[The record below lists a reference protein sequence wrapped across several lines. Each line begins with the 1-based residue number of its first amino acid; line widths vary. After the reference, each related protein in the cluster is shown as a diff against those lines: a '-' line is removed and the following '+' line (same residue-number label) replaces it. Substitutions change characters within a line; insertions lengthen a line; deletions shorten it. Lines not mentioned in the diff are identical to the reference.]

1 MTKPRL
7 MTFSDHHPIISTV
20 SRQLADLI
28 TMRFPADRSADE
40 SMFALHEI
48 VLGFENHLRAL
59 QTMAQTSLQLFATAK
74 QLRAVGKP
82 APWSQNL
89 KNFAE
94 LAGVTDLDECSM
106 QAWYEACSALLNKQ
120 RNEWLSA
127 ALAQLLA
134 TGTCLVQ
141 LTMPCQEEL
150 AAEST

>member
-1 MTKPRL
+1 MTKPTL

-106 QAWYEACSALLNKQ
+106 QAWYEACLELLKKQ
-120 RNEWLSA
+120 RNQWLSSA
-127 ALAQLLA
+127 MAELLA
-134 TGTCLVQ
+134 RGTCLVQ
-141 LTMPCQEEL
+141 LTMPHQEEL
-150 AAEST
+150 ASERT